1 MEEKNKKIGELKYAI
16 NFDFTKLKKF
26 ELYRRK
32 DNRYFRF
39 IVYDGK
45 NYDEL
50 YSYLQDGD
58 DEKKIPQENNYT
70 AGSV

>member
-1 MEEKNKKIGELKYAI
+1 METRNKKIGELKYAV

-32 DNRYFRF
+32 DNRFFRF

-45 NYDEL
+45 NYDDL
-50 YSYLQDGD
+50 YSYIMMETKTLKDR
-58 DEKKIPQENNYT
+58 KSINL
-70 AGSV
+70 